1 MKTIEKAWLFTTIF
15 MPPAIWA
22 GPIMAQTGGGAVAVA
37 APSPTDSTD
46 IIVTARRREESI
58 QSVPVSVSALNA
70 EGLRQRSVTQ
80 LNDIRFSVPGV
91 FLLGAGSV
99 ENSTY
104 TIRAQSRP
112 TSGTGQPGVV
122 TYFAEVP
129 LPTTLSSAPTYDL
142 ANIQVLKGPQGTLF
156 GRNTIGGAVLITPA
170 RAEYEFGGYAQAT
183 YGNYDAISVEGAVN
197 IPIVADRVALR
208 LATRIDRRDGYTKNL
223 GTGGDLDDLHSDS
236 LRATLRLDPTDWLS
250 NDFIVDYRKQDQN
263 SAASVAFGVLPIAVT
278 QGVAGRVTPPVQA
291 QLARGPRVVD
301 YGAFKP
307 ISNVRTLGLF
317 NRTTI
322 TMSDSATLINIFG
335 FRKQSWYAELN
346 TDGLPDFVGILDA
359 HNVFHE
365 QQLSNEVQLRL
376 SPRPW
381 ADVTL
386 GGFYLD
392 NRPNGVNGSDLD
404 LFYGSTN
411 GRFKYQYYYQKSKA
425 LFGNASINLGS
436 LAEGLKLNAG
446 FRYTWDNFRTCIGA
460 GEFQA
465 PYRIKPKDCSVTNPN
480 FAPFSGAEIATSSSA
495 PTWTIGLDYQMRPD
509 LFVYAV
515 TRRGYRAGGLNQPR
529 LGGSL
534 AAVQSFKPET
544 LTDVELGA
552 KSSFRVAGMRTKL
565 NVSVFRGKS
574 KDVQFIVSGFSTN
587 LALCNPANPTRPSS
601 PDGDCDPNND
611 PASSAVLT
619 NVGDKVVKGLEF
631 EASIEPVAGLTI
643 GGTGS
648 ILNQKTTRLD
658 APAAVA
664 SNISSSTEIPFTL
677 QAKHSYT
684 VNGRYVVPGDVF
696 GGNLAFGVDYFW
708 SGKVLLNTYLA
719 PSYGLVNARIDLN
732 NVGGRGVDLS
742 LFMRNV
748 FDKTALVTGSLIAPT
763 LPVLSGIYTEPRMYG
778 VQLRYRFGE

>member
-1 MKTIEKAWLFTTIF
+1 MKRLNKALLLNAVFIA
-15 MPPAIWA
+15 PAICSGSA
-22 GPIMAQTGGGAVAVA
+22 MAQTAKEATVSDTSEANNA
-37 APSPTDSTD
+37 DE

-70 EGLRQRSVTQ
+70 EGLRQRSVNQ

-156 GRNTIGGAVLITPA
+156 GRNTIGGAILITPA
-170 RAEYEFGGYAQAT
+170 QAGYEFDGYAQAT
-183 YGNYDAISVEGAVN
+183 YGNYDAISVEGAIN
-197 IPIVADRVALR
+197 LPIVNDRVALR

-223 GTGGDLDDLHSDS
+223 GTGGDLDDVHSDS
-236 LRATLRLDPTDWLS
+236 LRATLRLDPTDWLR
-250 NDFIVDYRKQDQN
+250 NDFVVDYRKQDQN
-263 SAASVAFGVLPIAVT
+263 SAALVAFGVLPIAVA

-291 QLARGPRVVD
+291 QIARGPRIVD
-301 YGAFKP
+301 YGSFKP

-317 NRTTI
+317 NRI
-322 TMSDSATLINIFG
+322 TAEISDSATLINIFG
-335 FRKQSWYAELN
+335 FRKQSWFAELN

-365 QQLSNEVQLRL
+365 QQISNEIQLRL
-376 SPRPW
+376 SPAQW

-392 NRPNGVNGSDLD
+392 NRPNGVNGSDID

-425 LFGNASINLGS
+425 LFGNVS
-436 LAEGLKLNAG
+436 LDMDKMAEGLKLNAG

-460 GEFQA
+460 GELDA
-465 PYRIKPKDCSVTNPN
+465 PYQIKPKDCSTTNQH
-480 FAPFSGAEIATSSSA
+480 FVPFSGAEIAASSSA
-495 PTWTIGLDYQMRPD
+495 PTWTIGLDYQVTPD
-509 LFVYAV
+509 LFLYAV

-529 LGGSL
+529 LGGTL
-534 AAVQSFKPET
+534 APVQSFRPET
-544 LTDVELGA
+544 LTDLEVGA
-552 KSSFRVAGMRTKL
+552 KTSFRIGGMRTKL
-565 NVSVFRGKS
+565 NVSAFRGKS

-587 LALCNPANPTRPSS
+587 RAICNPANPTRPSS

-611 PASSAVLT
+611 PASGSVLA

-631 EASIEPVAGLTI
+631 EASIELVPGLTI

-648 ILNQKTTRLD
+648 ILDQDTTRLA

-664 SNISSSTEIPFTL
+664 SNIASSTEIPFVQ
-677 QAKHSYT
+677 QARHSYT
-684 VNGRYVVPGDVF
+684 ANGRFVVPTDVF
-696 GGNLAFGVDYFW
+696 RGELAFGVDYFW
-708 SGKVLLNTYLA
+708 SGKVQLNNYVA
-719 PSYGLVNARIDLN
+719 PSYGIVNARIDLN
-732 NVGGRGVDLS
+732 NVGGRGVDLGF
-742 LFMRNV
+742 FMRNV
-748 FDKTALVTGSLIAPT
+748 FDKTALVSGALITPT
-763 LPVLSGIYTEPRMYG
+763 LPVLSGIYTEPQMYG
-778 VQLRYRFGE
+778 IQLRYRFGQ